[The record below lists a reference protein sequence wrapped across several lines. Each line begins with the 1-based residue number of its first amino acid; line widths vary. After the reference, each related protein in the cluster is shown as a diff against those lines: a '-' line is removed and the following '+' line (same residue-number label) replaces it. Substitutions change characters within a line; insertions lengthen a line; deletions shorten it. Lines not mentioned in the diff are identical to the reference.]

1 MNESSLLQK
10 EDYIGYMFLP
20 MEYRAALSSYQKVS
34 QILESNPY
42 VNEQDEHWW
51 EENQYIMLRNLL
63 LNFNIK
69 HQVYLTEKQMT
80 EFMESIAIE
89 QFEIENKN
97 CQLSLEKEERE
108 KYREKAK
115 KFHRICEKQK

>member
-1 MNESSLLQK
+1 
-10 EDYIGYMFLP
+10 
-20 MEYRAALSSYQKVS
+20 
-34 QILESNPY
+34 
-42 VNEQDEHWW
+42 
-51 EENQYIMLRNLL
+51 
-63 LNFNIK
+63 
-69 HQVYLTEKQMT
+69 MT